1 MDKSSHTVWNLI
13 GGQDRTQGVFDDIV
27 RSALLYKLKGVT
39 GIVPVDPILT
49 EAIFDLNSHDEVPMP
64 MYLNT
69 VINGQKLKELF
80 ITNIFAKALESLD
93 AYKGKVMFMTLPA
106 KDEGADAGIFSVDPD
121 GFHYDEKGNIVMEKE
136 SVSHIFQV
144 KEYLDYKEFKKN
156 GFSYAKPLEPEFF
169 HIEKLKTY
177 DQEIILIYIRD
188 GRTFSTPELR
198 EILKDLKGK
207 LVYVISSFVSDL
219 PQDDGTIMLRKKDH
233 YNFLIIDVWSEKGRV
248 IHVWFKEPPSF
259 KHM

>member
-1 MDKSSHTVWNLI
+1 MWNLI
-13 GGQDRTQGVFDDIV
+13 GGEDRTQGVFDDIV
-27 RSALLYKLKGVT
+27 RSALMYKLKGST
-39 GIVPVDPILT
+39 GLVPVDPILT
-49 EAIFDLNSHDEVPMP
+49 DAIFDLNSHDEVPMP
-64 MYLNT
+64 MYPDT

-80 ITNIFAKALESLD
+80 ITNIFARALEKLE

-106 KDEGADAGIFSVDPD
+106 KDNGADAGIFSVDAD

-156 GFSYAKPLEPEFF
+156 KFTYAKPLEPEFF
-169 HIEKLKTY
+169 HVEKLKVY

-188 GRTFSTPELR
+188 GRMFSTPELK

-207 LVYVISSFVSDL
+207 LVYVLSSFVSDL
-219 PQDDGTIMLRKKDH
+219 PQGDGTTLFHKKDH

-248 IHVWFKEPPSF
+248 IHVWFKEPASF
-259 KHM
+259 KEII